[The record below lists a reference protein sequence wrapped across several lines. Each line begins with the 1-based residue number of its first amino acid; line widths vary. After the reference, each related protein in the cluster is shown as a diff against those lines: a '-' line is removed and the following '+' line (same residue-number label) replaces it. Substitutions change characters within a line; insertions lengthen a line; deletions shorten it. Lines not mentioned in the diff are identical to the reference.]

1 METKIENPDEVIH
14 LWNRSL
20 IYKSASLYRGRV
32 GGRGGL
38 SVKKVSFKSEIT
50 RLNGR
55 FYCISPL
62 AKIKFESDMHS

>member
-38 SVKKVSFKSEIT
+38 SVKKSQFQVRDRETERTVLLHLPFS
-50 RLNGR
+50 
-55 FYCISPL
+55 
-62 AKIKFESDMHS
+62 